1 MTDTHPS
8 ATSDLS
14 LEERITR
21 VGRALGETLSEVL
34 DRIPDR
40 PSGPQDLA
48 RTLGLDKVLTSRL
61 LKAVRRGGDPMA
73 VVYHLPGP
81 EPLRRFVHAARKAG
95 VDAERTE
102 PALGAID
109 EFENLIRR
117 DVGDRSALD
126 ALITS
131 WLPEARREFELRRKQ
146 SAFKAMSQLKGVA
159 ADTNLATVL
168 LHPSPDGEH
177 IDIVWIIGLLGLR
190 RLRPG
195 ARVRFATRRI
205 ATEKKPRKPTA
216 LDGES
221 TNGLLSQRLDEF
233 CSAPPAPVEAQSSGE
248 VVHYTLAGDDYGPR
262 SAVDLLMAEVNLAE
276 IPRYVAAELGRKG
289 YVFAEIGTPSSSL
302 LFDVLVHEDVYPG
315 SAPTLEIYDTSFDG
329 VVDVN
334 DPARQ
339 IDRLELAESIESLGR
354 GTGTFRAQEIPNYLE
369 LVRHVM
375 GRMGWDGERFR
386 GYRCRIDYPIYGT
399 QIAATFDPPAAP

>member
-1 MTDTHPS
+1 MTDTHLPAAS
-8 ATSDLS
+8 ELS
-14 LEERITR
+14 LEERITQ

-34 DRIPDR
+34 DRVPDSPR
-40 PSGPQDLA
+40 GPQDLA

-61 LKAVRRGGDPMA
+61 LKAVRRGRDPMA

-81 EPLRRFVHAARKAG
+81 EPLRRFVTAARKRGAA
-95 VDAERTE
+95 VDRCE
-102 PALGAID
+102 PALAAID
-109 EFENLIRR
+109 QFENLIRR

-159 ADTNLATVL
+159 ADTNLATVI

-205 ATEKKPRKPTA
+205 ASENKPRQPTA
-216 LDGES
+216 LDGGS
-221 TNGLLSQRLDEF
+221 TDGLLAQRLDEF
-233 CSAPPAPVEAQSSGE
+233 CTAPPAPIEAHRSGE

-262 SAVDLLMAEVNLAE
+262 SAVDLLLAEVNLAE
-276 IPRYVAAELGRKG
+276 IPRYVPAELGRKG

-302 LFDVLVHEDVYPG
+302 LFDVFLHEDVYPG
-315 SAPTLEIYDTSFDG
+315 STPALEIYDTAFDG

-339 IDRLELAESIESLGR
+339 IDRLELAESIEPLGQ
-354 GTGTFRAQEIPNYLE
+354 GIGTFRAQEIPNYLE
-369 LVRHVM
+369 LVRHVVD
-375 GRMGWDGERFR
+375 RMGWDGDRFR
-386 GYRCRIDYPIYGT
+386 GHRCRIDYPIYGT
-399 QIAATFDPPAAP
+399 QIAATFDPPSAP